1 MQKKSISPWT
11 WKNFWNEFFHS
22 APRLRIFLLKKN
34 KSEGLVKNFI
44 PKIVSKSSGMLIFFC
59 IQNFISYQA
68 TIMNQFIQL
77 KIKSKS
83 LGSKLP
89 IQQRSFRVN
98 IYKHYKSQ
106 SFGNEHISGNIRN
119 F

>member
-1 MQKKSISPWT
+1 MGIVR
-11 WKNFWNEFFHS
+11 NV
-22 APRLRIFLLKKN
+22 LLKK
-34 KSEGLVKNFI
+34 KTKCGGIVENFI
-44 PKIVSKSSGMLIFFC
+44 PKIVSKSSGMLIFFF

-83 LGSKLP
+83 LGSRLP
-89 IQQRSFRVN
+89 IQQRPYRVN

-106 SFGNEHISGNIRN
+106 SFENEHISGNIRN